1 VLIILY
7 FGRIV
12 NNPDSVMG
20 FDKKAFWCYNYGMVR
35 TAVTG
40 DGRGGCTA
48 YFKLVSANL
57 RVDNPVDK
65 QV

>member
-1 VLIILY
+1 VLIIAH
-7 FGRIV
+7 FGHIV

-40 DGRGGCTA
+40 DGRGGWATV
-48 YFKLVSANL
+48 FKLVSAN
-57 RVDNPVDK
+57 
-65 QV
+65 